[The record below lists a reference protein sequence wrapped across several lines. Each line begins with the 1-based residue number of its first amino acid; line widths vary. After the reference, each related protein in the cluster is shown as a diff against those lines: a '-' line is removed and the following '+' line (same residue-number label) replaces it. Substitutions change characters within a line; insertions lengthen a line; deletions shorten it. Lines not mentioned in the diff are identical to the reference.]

1 MSYNAKLYDFLTS
14 RFYDKQM
21 DLELVHEG
29 RRRVVSILN
38 IDSGARA

>member
-14 RFYDKQM
+14 RFYDKQN
-21 DLELVHEG
+21 LELVHEG
-29 RRRVVSILN
+29 RRRVVSTLN